1 MRKYKRQIARERM
14 TAQGIGNVNRGFSRR
29 DAEGVPNWRKAL
41 QGDTGKQAERAQ
53 MRAGRILKA
62 QRIARRPRKK
72 AVE

>member
-41 QGDTGKQAERAQ
+41 QGESGKQAKRAQ
-53 MRAGRILKA
+53 MRAGLKLKA
-62 QRIARRPRKK
+62 ERLARRPRKK
-72 AVE
+72 AVA